1 MLPVRLILIFS
12 ILRLVRVT
20 VLVRSEAM
28 QARAIVHQNVL
39 QLRSSCILLR

>member
-28 QARAIVHQNVL
+28 QTGAVVHHDVL
-39 QLRSSCILLR
+39 QLCISCFLLR